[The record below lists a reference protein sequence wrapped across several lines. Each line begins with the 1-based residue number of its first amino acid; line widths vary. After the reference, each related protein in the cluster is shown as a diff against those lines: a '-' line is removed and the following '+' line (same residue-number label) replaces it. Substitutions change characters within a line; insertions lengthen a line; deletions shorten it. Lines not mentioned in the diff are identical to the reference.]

1 MRKQL
6 RSSMIKKMQV
16 VTPGGRTVVH
26 YKYSKPDYPRCGSC
40 GVKLSVRRLSTVEA
54 GAFSKSSRRPERR
67 FPGFCARCSR
77 EALKLKVRGGELEM
91 LVKGM

>member
-6 RSSMIKKMQV
+6 RSSAIKKMQV

-26 YKYSKPDYPRCGSC
+26 YKNSKLDYPRCGSC
-40 GVKLSVRRLSTVEA
+40 GVKLARRRLSIIDTA
-54 GAFSKSSRRPERR
+54 ALSKSSRRPERR
-67 FPGFCARCSR
+67 FPGFCVKCSR

-91 LVKGM
+91 IVKGM